1 MCLKAY
7 TQFSNLCRH
16 KRMHA
21 DCRLQIRCQRCGQPF
36 STVTSL
42 AKHRRFC
49 DTAATTAAVSAS
61 TSALTSP
68 TAAFLNN
75 NTSNSINNNTMV
87 PPPPPATLSSLPT
100 SPALPMSLLHL
111 YRPPALGLAL
121 NSSLFSAYSLG
132 HAFPPAVVQ
141 PPPNVDESRR
151 SMSHI
156 DGPVR
161 QELIESEHEQSD
173 EESDIDVT
181 DDHSSAP
188 SPFDACPPSKRHKS
202 DDDNGSISAEEKSDR
217 SKSPVTKEVK
227 EEVKQP
233 KEGGEQPL
241 DLSRPPREDDSCSE

>member
-1 MCLKAY
+1 
-7 TQFSNLCRH
+7 
-16 KRMHA
+16 MHA

-68 TAAFLNN
+68 AAGFLNN

-87 PPPPPATLSSLPT
+87 PPPPPTALSSLPS

-132 HAFPPAVVQ
+132 HAFPPAVV
-141 PPPNVDESRR
+141 PPPQNVDEPRR
-151 SMSHI
+151 PVNHI
-156 DGPVR
+156 GEPVR
-161 QELIESEHEQSD
+161 QALVESEHEQSD

-188 SPFDACPPSKRHKS
+188 SLFDACPPSKRHKS
-202 DDDNGSISAEEKSDR
+202 DDDDASLSAEEKSSC
-217 SKSPVTKEVK
+217 SKSPVSNEMK
-227 EEVKQP
+227 EEVKQQ

-241 DLSRPPREDDSCSE
+241 DLSKPPREDDSCSE